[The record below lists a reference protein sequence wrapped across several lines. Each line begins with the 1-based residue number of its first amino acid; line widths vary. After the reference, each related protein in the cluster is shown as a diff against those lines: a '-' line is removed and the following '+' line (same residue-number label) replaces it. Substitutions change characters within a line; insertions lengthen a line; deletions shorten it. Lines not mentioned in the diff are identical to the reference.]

1 MYKWITGDSLNDY
14 SKSARTW
21 RAHTATM
28 EFTAAFKDIEHR
40 FAHDNDIRAEQI
52 EEFMIAE
59 AVATG
64 VMTKKAVRVNKNPNK
79 WEKHMAPWYTAE
91 CKAAKQKYVR
101 CRKAHGSASP
111 PARQA
116 FKEYRRCCAQNRAK
130 L

>member
-91 CKAAKQKYVR
+91 CKEAK
-101 CRKAHGSASP
+101 
-111 PARQA
+111 
-116 FKEYRRCCAQNRAK
+116 
-130 L
+130 